1 MRAVNI
7 LGIIGLCILTTLLR
21 SNIIDFVF
29 EMWSKAFTVETGVV
43 AHLSLSAA
51 FFLFLRIISVFTG
64 VHRMFT
70 REDVCTY
77 VEEENVR
84 FIRLAFCDVTGR
96 EKNLTIMPDE
106 LERAFSH
113 GIAFDASAVE
123 GFGDEVCSDLF
134 LVPDPA
140 TASLVPWHP
149 IHGKMIRMY
158 CDIRT
163 SDGSAFPYDS
173 RYVLSQAIKA
183 AEEKGV
189 SCYFGTEFEFY
200 LFRTDEN
207 GERTDIPFDRA
218 GYMDIDPGD
227 KCESIRRE
235 ICFTLS
241 DMGIQPESAHH
252 EEGPGQN
259 EINFRYSDAMTAAD
273 NATTFKSVVRTIAVR
288 NGLYASFYPK
298 PLADDPGNGLHIN
311 MSIRCADG
319 QERSNSFMAG
329 IMDHVGELTAFLNPT
344 EQSYMRLGWMKAPKY
359 VSWSPENRSQ
369 LIRIPA
375 ARGEYRRIELRSPDP
390 GANPYLAFALLIY
403 AGLDGIDRGL
413 EPMPAI
419 NMNLYKAD
427 PGQLSGVRTLPQSL
441 EQAKS
446 IARNSPW
453 MNSVFS
459 ELMALL

>member
-1 MRAVNI
+1 
-7 LGIIGLCILTTLLR
+7 
-21 SNIIDFVF
+21 
-29 EMWSKAFTVETGVV
+29 
-43 AHLSLSAA
+43 
-51 FFLFLRIISVFTG
+51 
-64 VHRMFT
+64 MFT

-77 VEEENVR
+77 VQEENVR

-96 EKNLTIMPDE
+96 LKNLTIMPEE

-123 GFGDEVCSDLF
+123 GFGDEVCSDMF
-134 LVPDPA
+134 LVPDPS
-140 TASLVPWHP
+140 TACLVPWHP

-163 SDGSAFPYDS
+163 SDGYPFAYDS
-173 RYVLSQAIKA
+173 RHVLRQAVKA
-183 AEEKGV
+183 AGEKGIR
-189 SCYFGTEFEFY
+189 CNFGAEFEFY
-200 LFRTDEN
+200 LFRTDEK

-235 ICFTLS
+235 ICFTLC

-259 EINFRYSDAMTAAD
+259 EIDFRYSDAMTAAD

-298 PLADDPGNGLHIN
+298 PLPEQPGNGMHIN
-311 MSIRCADG
+311 ISINSADG
-319 QERSNSFMAG
+319 EDRTNSFMAG
-329 IMDHVGELTAFLNPT
+329 IMDHIEEMTAFLNPT
-344 EQSYMRLGWMKAPKY
+344 EQSYMRLGRLKAPKY
-359 VSWSPENRSQ
+359 VSWSRENRSQ

-390 GANPYLAFALLIY
+390 GANAYLAFALLIY
-403 AGLDGIDRGL
+403 AGLDGMERGL
-413 EPMPAI
+413 EPMAAI
-419 NMNLYKAD
+419 NMNLYRAD
-427 PGQLSGVRTLPQSL
+427 PAMLSGVRTLPESL
-441 EQAKS
+441 EQARG
-446 IARNSPW
+446 IAKNSAWINKVLPG
-453 MNSVFS
+453 FS
-459 ELMALL
+459 ELL